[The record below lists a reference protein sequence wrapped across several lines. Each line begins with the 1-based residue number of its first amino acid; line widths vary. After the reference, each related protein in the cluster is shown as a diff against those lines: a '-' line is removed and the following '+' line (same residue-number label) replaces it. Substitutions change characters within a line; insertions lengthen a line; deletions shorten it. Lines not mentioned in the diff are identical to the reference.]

1 MDGTFLSL
9 CKANP
14 PKKRCTFGF
23 RFCGFFI
30 GFKSARI
37 LSLGLVIWPKAK
49 VNVGTRNCFL
59 HLSSYSNGV
68 ICQKQTDKKREL
80 KNCNDKKESLFLK
93 SRHNS
98 QISH

>member
-68 ICQKQTDKKREL
+68 IGQKQTDKKREL
-80 KNCNDKKESLFLK
+80 KIVMTRRSLCF
-93 SRHNS
+93 
-98 QISH
+98 